1 MTSLKFSVVFLVEV
15 EVEARFLVIL
25 EPCGQKFAW
34 DVPAMVAELLQY
46 SIASFYIQ

>member
-1 MTSLKFSVVFLVEV
+1 MTSLKFSVVFLV